1 MSDDCVWAFPFSLA
15 VFIVDVSWRFVTQ
28 EYFVV
33 WVVNVRDSFSVFA
46 FVVVVYSLLFSVAYD
61 FPVGFITGVE
71 NSVAS
76 KH

>member
-1 MSDDCVWAFPFSLA
+1 MSDDCVWTFPFSLT

-28 EYFVV
+28 ENLVV
-33 WVVNVRDSFSVFA
+33 WVVNVRDLFSVVA